1 MITREIP
8 REEWIR
14 FFNDFSKK
22 HEGWVINLEV
32 VGSDIGDQVE
42 AELHPLLGITADV
55 KGGENRIE
63 IIVGGRPDDD
73 LNRIIEKP
81 QRVWYRHIEG
91 EARDAIDIESEDGT
105 KTLLQFRY
113 IPPAKTERQLPESA

>member
-8 REEWIR
+8 REEWIG

-22 HEGWVINLEV
+22 HEGWIINLEV
-32 VGSDIGDQVE
+32 VGPDIGDLEE
-42 AELHPLLGITADV
+42 AKQYPLVGITADV
-55 KGGENRIE
+55 KGGKSRIE
-63 IIVGGRPDDD
+63 IIVGGKPDID

-81 QRVWYRHIEG
+81 KRVWFRHIEG
-91 EARDAIDIESEDGT
+91 EERDVIDVESEDGT

-113 IPPAKTERQLPESA
+113 IPPGQTERQLPESA